1 MKLRTETGTAP
12 SWIEQSKIAE
22 ITALS
27 GLTGAIDLAQ
37 GFSNEP
43 PPPEILD
50 FFRAACVDEQAHQYC
65 EPRGAG
71 VLRRNIAEKLE
82 GFNGVLANPETEIVV
97 TCGAA
102 EGLQAAFRALFQP
115 GDHILTF
122 SPVYENYFHQANA
135 AGLNIR
141 AIRLSEPDFSFTPER
156 LEAEHS
162 PQLRAVLLCNPCN
175 PTGKVW
181 SEQELRTVTDFA
193 ARHDLVLIS
202 DETYERF
209 IWNGT
214 HRSIASLPEARD
226 RSVSIFSM
234 GKSYS
239 VTGWRVGYLVAPEK
253 LLKPIARVR
262 ELSTICA
269 PHVCQLALARALNLP
284 EAFYTAQR
292 ACFRERKNM
301 LSRAVLQL
309 GLKPWAPQGGYF
321 LWCDF
326 SSISTEDDFS
336 FAKQLLH
343 GARVAGVPGGVFF
356 PPGTESAQR
365 IRLTFSKSLK
375 TIRQACNRLA
385 KFQNDCQIPTK
396 VSA

>member
-1 MKLRTETGTAP
+1 MA
-12 SWIEQSKIAE
+12 QSKIAE

-27 GLTGAIDLAQ
+27 CSAGAIDLAQ

-43 PPPEILD
+43 PPKQILE
-50 FFRAACVDEQAHQYC
+50 FFRAASMETEAHQYC

-71 VLRRNIAEKLE
+71 VLRTNISEKLE
-82 GFNGVLANPETEIVV
+82 GFNSIAADPKTEVVV

-115 GDHILTF
+115 GHHILTF

-156 LEAEHS
+156 LEAAYS
-162 PQLRAVLLCNPCN
+162 PCVRAVLLCNPCN

-181 SEQELRTVTDFA
+181 SEQELRTISEFA
-193 ARHDLVLIS
+193 ARHDLVLIA

-214 HRSIASLPEARD
+214 HRSVASLAEARD
-226 RSVSIFSM
+226 RTVSIFSM

-239 VTGWRVGYLVAPEK
+239 VTGWRVGYVVAPER

-269 PHVCQLALARALNLP
+269 PHVCQLALARALKLP
-284 EAFYTAQR
+284 NAFYTNQR
-292 ACFRERKNM
+292 ARYRERKRM
-301 LSRAVLQL
+301 LSRAALEL
-309 GLKPWAPQGGYF
+309 GLKPWEPKGGYF

-326 SSISTEDDFS
+326 SAMSREDDLS
-336 FAKQLLH
+336 FARRLLH
-343 GARVAGVPGGVFF
+343 GAGVAGVPGDVFF
-356 PPGTESAQR
+356 PRGTESTQR
-365 IRLTFSKSLK
+365 IRLTFSKSRK
-375 TIRQACNRLA
+375 TIREACHRLSN
-385 KFQNDCQIPTK
+385 FQNDCQIPIK